1 MIDDALDDGHD
12 TPEWAETTIALT
24 LATAAG
30 ITLGAA
36 LTILALTPI
45 VRRLLDH

>member
-1 MIDDALDDGHD
+1 MSDDGHD
-12 TPEWAETTIALT
+12 APEWADTAIAHA

-36 LTILALTPI
+36 LTILALTPLA
-45 VRRLLDH
+45 RRLLDH